1 MMSRRTL
8 LGTLLHTP
16 LVRLALTLACAGG
29 MLSTA
34 TPSTATELEL
44 YAPAPPAGSAFV
56 RFVNAEKETYP
67 LRLAGRALGAL
78 RPGDVSPYWVAAA
91 GARSAS
97 AGKYA
102 SSLEVVAGHF
112 YTVLIR
118 AQGLQAL
125 QDEPHTHLAKA
136 QLTLYNVSALKQ
148 VSLKTA
154 DGAATILEGITPG
167 GHASRSVNAIAVE
180 LAVYGDGKVLQQ
192 LSGLNLAQGSAYSVF
207 VLPGAA
213 APTVQWVPNR
223 TDTTR

>member
-16 LVRLALTLACAGG
+16 LVRLVLPLTCAGG
-29 MLSTA
+29 LLST
-34 TPSTATELEL
+34 PSAATELEL

-56 RFVNAEKETYP
+56 RFVNAEQETHP

-78 RPGDVSPYWVAAA
+78 RPGEVSPYWVAAA
-91 GARSAS
+91 GTRSAS
-97 AGKYA
+97 AGKHTSA
-102 SSLEVVAGHF
+102 LEVVAGHF

-118 AQGLQAL
+118 AQGLHPL
-125 QDEPHTHLAKA
+125 KDETHTHLAKA
-136 QLTLYNVSALKQ
+136 QLALYNVSALKQ

-180 LAVYGDGKVLQQ
+180 LAVHGDGKELHR

-207 VLPGAA
+207 VLPGGSK
-213 APTVQWVPNR
+213 PTVQWVPNR
-223 TDTTR
+223 TETTR